1 LNDSGFLPLSGEIKK
16 QIRKPK
22 ILTEMKKS
30 MLVIA
35 LALGISSAALAQTQ
49 EPQNVRN
56 RQRDP
61 QNTENQVQQR
71 ERLRVQDPT
80 THNPEAVQQA
90 QTRREERKAL
100 REQRKAEKQQLREQR
115 KQQQQQRLQDGS
127 GAGRGNQNR
136 PQGNRPNQPRQ
147 GRGGGGRR

>member
-1 LNDSGFLPLSGEIKK
+1 
-16 QIRKPK
+16 
-22 ILTEMKKS
+22 MKKT
-30 MLVIA
+30 VFI
-35 LALGISSAALAQTQ
+35 LALTLGLSSAALAQTQ
-49 EPQNVRN
+49 EPQQVRN

-71 ERLRVQDPT
+71 ERQRIQDPT
-80 THNPEAVQQA
+80 IHRPETMQQA
-90 QTRREERKAL
+90 QTRREQRQAL
-100 REQRKAEKQQLREQR
+100 REQRRAEKQQLREQR

-147 GRGGGGRR
+147 GRGNGGRR